1 MFKRV
6 LNMPLLK
13 NKAGVRCAK
22 RTLDAA
28 KKCNCTWYVLK
39 YFNDI
44 SERLTVQRKVGKFM
58 N

>member
-1 MFKRV
+1 
-6 LNMPLLK
+6 MPLLK
-13 NKAGVRCAK
+13 NKAGVKCAK